1 MIKPVFVPKLKIV
14 YKYKIKILFYRP
26 LLKTAVGTLTIGIAI
41 EQKK

>member
-1 MIKPVFVPKLKIV
+1 LIKPVFVPKLKIV
-14 YKYKIKILFYRP
+14 YKYKINPLLSP